1 MEKRLRM
8 AESQMCVDNEGLA
21 NDIMELHNDQHETW
35 KDTRAIKSAL
45 KYHRNLT
52 RNQNNWV
59 NPVPRVPSSYWI
71 SNGYDDNEVE
81 DMKALVRNIRDETRH
96 MRVDGDDG
104 RIVLRVPTADQLII
118 PHDAAFLLYWKEFA
132 DALDEYGYY
141 INQSSRLDNIHTE
154 LHISGIQLPTQVL
167 ELLEDAL
174 EYNCFKEICLEC
186 NGGGRDIISFVR
198 KVLEGNMYLEQL
210 CLMGNPIE
218 SDHDFNELV
227 NAISDH
233 SSLKQLGLPSSCR
246 DLDYNTLI
254 SIFSQCEQL
263 ISIDLSQNNIVTMGN
278 TFLGNFL
285 GTNSTLQLLALRGNN
300 LIDFDA
306 KSIARAL
313 ATNNTLCYLDVRDNN
328 LTDIGRGELLNA
340 VFNSKSLNTVA
351 DSNCGS
357 EWTAKFNTFHMR
369 PNRRQKL
376 YYVLSSRNNA
386 SSNIVQIGDDLALG
400 HIPTL
405 LDSVQKYSEVDYNS
419 GNGYYV
425 QKKFDVVPPLSVVY
439 EILRGWNMPV
449 LYENAHLAGTKCWF
463 PLD

>member
-1 MEKRLRM
+1 M

-118 PHDAAFLLYWKEFA
+118 PHDAAFLPHWEEFA
-132 DALDEYGYY
+132 DALNAYRYFV
-141 INQSSRLDNIHTE
+141 NQSSRLDYIDPE
-154 LHISGIQLPTQVL
+154 LHISGIQLPNQVL
-167 ELLEDAL
+167 QLVEDAL
-174 EYNCFKEICLEC
+174 EYNCFNKIFLEC
-186 NGGGRDIISFVR
+186 NGGGRDIISFAK
-198 KVLEGNMYLEQL
+198 KVLEDNMYLEKL
-210 CLMGNPIE
+210 CLKNNPIE
-218 SDHDFNELV
+218 SHHDFNELV
-227 NAISDH
+227 NAVSDH
-233 SSLKQLGLPSSCR
+233 FSLKRLGLPSSCR

-263 ISIDLSQNNIVTMGN
+263 ILIDLSHNNIITMGN

-285 GTNSTLQLLALRGNN
+285 GTNSTLELLDLKDNN

-313 ATNNTLCYLDVRDNN
+313 ATNSTLRYLDVRDNN
-328 LTDIGRGELLNA
+328 FTDIGRGEFLNA

-351 DSNCGS
+351 DSNHPCEINCDS
-357 EWTAKFNTFHMR
+357 EWIVKFNTLLVSS
-369 PNRRQKL
+369 NRRQKL
-376 YYVLSSRNNA
+376 YYVLSSRNNE
-386 SSNIVQIGDDLALG
+386 SSNIVQIGHDLALN

-405 LDSVQKYSEVDYNS
+405 LDSVQKYSEVDYGS
-419 GNGYYV
+419 DNG
-425 QKKFDVVPPLSVVY
+425 FDVVPPLSVVY

-449 LYENAHLAGTKCWF
+449 LYENAHPAGKKCWF
-463 PLD
+463 QLD